1 MTLSKKCNPI
11 LILIASVY
19 NNPSTPVLPILSDP
33 ERSTRWIL
41 AVVFIAEFGAWETT
55 YKIKI
60 QWDLVDAS
68 FLGVSQTTLLVSPI
82 NNKFKASS
90 SVYALCIDKLSNTI
104 WSSLRALGIIRGK
117 SSNFFD

>member
-19 NNPSTPVLPILSDP
+19 SSPSTPVLPILSEP

-90 SVYALCIDKLSNTI
+90 SV
-104 WSSLRALGIIRGK
+104 
-117 SSNFFD
+117 